1 MRRVLGFFIAWMAL
15 IYIFLLLPAAYAV
28 VLDDSYS
35 ESNYTDGIAVTS
47 AYNPEVGQSFTSSGG
62 TLNSVRLYLNKTGSP
77 TGSAYAK
84 IYAHSGTYG
93 TSSVPTGAALATSD
107 ALNVATLTGSPV
119 LTTLTF
125 SGANKITL
133 SPATYY
139 VVTLSFTGGDGS
151 NYPSAGFDDS
161 SPSHSGN
168 AALYDGSWSGADTV
182 DVIFYVYKDDPATTG
197 QVIMISK
204 RDAR

>member
-1 MRRVLGFFIAWMAL
+1 MKRLLLVLAL
-15 IYIFLLLPAAYAV
+15 LALLPAAAAAIV
-28 VLDDSYS
+28 PDDSYS
-35 ESNYTDGIAVTS
+35 EANYVEGIAVTS

-62 TLNSVRLYLNKTGSP
+62 TLNSVRFYMSKTGSP

-84 IYAHSGTYG
+84 VYAHSGTYG

-107 ALNVATLTGSPV
+107 AFNVATLTGSPV

-139 VVTLSFTGGDGS
+139 VVTLSFAGGNGS
-151 NYPSAGFDDS
+151 NYPDVGYDDS
-161 SPSHSGN
+161 SPSHGGN
-168 AALYDGSWSGADTV
+168 AALYDGSWSGETAV
-182 DVIFYVYKDDPATTG
+182 DLIFYVYKDDPVAAG
-197 QVIMISK
+197 QIIMIS
-204 RDAR
+204 RGGVR